1 MSQLDQHQT
10 IRNWAVTGNSRLVGA
25 IYNRP
30 GHVDGKTIMT
40 SPVLQIRLMGERNT
54 PVAFT
59 ESGNAYWLAE
69 PSVAFGLDKAETF
82 VWEMSRSEPTIVPKP
97 PKKHDPM
104 LETTFIR
111 LG

>member
-1 MSQLDQHQT
+1 MRQIEQHQT
-10 IRNWAVTGNSRLVGA
+10 IRNWAVTGNNRLVGA

-59 ESGNAYWLAE
+59 ESGNAYWLEE
-69 PSVAFGLDKAETF
+69 PAVAFGAVKAESF
-82 VWEMSRSEPTIVPKP
+82 VWEKSRIDP
-97 PKKHDPM
+97 PDAPAESDPSM
-104 LETTFIR
+104 ETTFLR
-111 LG
+111 G